1 MTRVDYDFARLDFSD
16 DSDDSRARR
25 SGWLQAVQFGFHEG
39 RVSDEYEKLWLT
51 HVAADG
57 VECRGAWLPEDAYGA
72 GPVPVA
78 TTSWFDKTLN
88 CGRELLPLRMVTD
101 VTTSPT
107 HRRRGLV
114 RRLME
119 DCLSEAAADG
129 IPMAALT
136 VSEATIYGR
145 WGYGAATFAPD
156 VELDSGPRF
165 GLRDFTDP
173 GRVELVDPRTTWDL
187 LRDQIDRYHRRT
199 RGSVGLPQFY
209 EPMLTGS
216 YNPREGGEDKHLRA
230 AVHLTADETVDG
242 IVLYKQDGRNDQ
254 GDRKVKISVLVSE
267 SAEGYLALWQF
278 LGGIDL
284 VRRLTFHGLAPEDPI
299 RWALRDINAL
309 QVKAIEEFLWVR
321 VIDLPRAFAARPWSA
336 DGEIVVEVVDPQ
348 GHVAGRWLVRTQA
361 GVAEVETTDR
371 EADLAFDAE
380 TLGSLYLS
388 GVDVE
393 TLHRAGR
400 ITGTAEAAGRF
411 AAMADLPDEPFN
423 FVGF

>member
-1 MTRVDYDFARLDFSD
+1 VTPIDYDFARLDHAD
-16 DSDDSRARR
+16 DSDTARARR

-39 RVSDEYEKLWLT
+39 RVSDEYEKLWLE

-72 GPVPVA
+72 GAIPVA

-88 CGRELLPLRMVTD
+88 CGREHLPLRMVTD

-107 HRRRGLV
+107 HRRKGLV

-119 DCLSEAAADG
+119 DCLAEAAADG
-129 IPMAALT
+129 VPMAALT

-156 VELDSGPRF
+156 VEVDAGPRF

-173 GRVELVDPRTTWDL
+173 GRVELVDPRTSWDL
-187 LRDQIDRYHRRT
+187 ITDLIGRFHQRS
-199 RGSVGLPQFY
+199 RGSVGLPAFY
-209 EPMLTGS
+209 ESFLTGS
-216 YNPREGGEDKHLRA
+216 YNPREGGEDKQLRA
-230 AVHLTADETVDG
+230 AVHLTADEAVDG
-242 IVLYKQDGRNDQ
+242 IVLYKQDGRDDQ
-254 GDRKVKISVLVSE
+254 GARKVKVSVLVSE
-267 SAEGYLALWQF
+267 SPEGYLALWQF

-284 VRRLTFHGLAPEDPI
+284 VRWITFDGLAPEDPI
-299 RWALRDINAL
+299 RWAMRDINAL
-309 QVKAIEEFLWVR
+309 KIKAVNEFLWVR
-321 VIDLPRAFAARPWSA
+321 VIDLPRAFAARPWSV
-336 DGEIVVEVVDPQ
+336 DGEVVLDIADAQ
-348 GHVAGRWLVRTQA
+348 GHVAGRWLVRTRD
-361 GVAEVETTDR
+361 GVAEATATDR
-371 EADLAFDAE
+371 DADLSFDAE

-388 GVDVE
+388 GVGIG

-400 ITGTAEAAGRF
+400 ITSAADAAGHF